1 MLHGSYDSAKQRTF
15 FMQTALTH
23 GKITV
28 NMLLFALPLMKIFMD
43 AKETAVIAVG
53 AEYLKIEGA
62 IYLGIGI

>member
-1 MLHGSYDSAKQRTF
+1 
-15 FMQTALTH
+15 MQTALTH

-43 AKETAVIAVG
+43 AKETAVTAGG

-62 IYLGIGI
+62 FYLGIGI